1 MRPSEP
7 AADGRDPDE
16 RAIDD
21 APSDDAQS
29 GQARP
34 DEAGGALGAGEG
46 PLRTLRLEL
55 SFDGARFAG
64 WQRQAGERSVQGEVE
79 QALDRVLGGTHSVL
93 GAGRTDAGVHARRMV
108 ASTRTRSALPVA
120 RLTTALDA
128 LLPRDVGVLRVSEA
142 APDFHALKHA
152 RWKWYRYQ
160 LLEAPTRRPLEE
172 ARAWR
177 RARLP
182 PIEGLSAAAR
192 ALVGRHDFAA
202 FASTGSSQKTSVRTI
217 LATRWSAVGRRRRF
231 DVVGDGFLYKMVRTL
246 VGTMLEAAGAPD
258 PEAEMR
264 RVLEGRDR
272 RAAGA
277 CVPAHGLTLM
287 DVGYGRRPLPSWGSG
302 PQAAGR
308 GAPPADPGR
317 VGRADALP
325 PSA

>member
-1 MRPSEP
+1 VGERPSAGATGAEP
-7 AADGRDPDE
+7 ASAE
-16 RAIDD
+16 R
-21 APSDDAQS
+21 PRSC
-29 GQARP
+29 P
-34 DEAGGALGAGEG
+34 PE
-46 PLRTLRLEL
+46 RTLRLEL
-55 SFDGARFAG
+55 CFDGSRFAG

-79 QALDRVLGGTHSVL
+79 QALDRVLGGRHSVM

-108 ASTRTRSALPVA
+108 ASTRTRSVLPVA

-160 LLEAPTRRPLEE
+160 LLQAPTRRPLEE

-182 PIEGLSAAAR
+182 PLAGLSAAAK

-217 LATRWSAVGRRRRF
+217 LAARWCAVGRRRRF

-246 VGTMLEAAGAPD
+246 VGTMLEAATGPD
-258 PEAEMR
+258 PEAATR
-264 RVLEGRDR
+264 RVLAGRDR

-287 DVGYGRRPLPSWGSG
+287 DVGYGSRPLPAWAR
-302 PQAAGR
+302 AAEPRDR
-308 GAPPADPGR
+308 GAT
-317 VGRADALP
+317 RAEG
-325 PSA
+325 STSV